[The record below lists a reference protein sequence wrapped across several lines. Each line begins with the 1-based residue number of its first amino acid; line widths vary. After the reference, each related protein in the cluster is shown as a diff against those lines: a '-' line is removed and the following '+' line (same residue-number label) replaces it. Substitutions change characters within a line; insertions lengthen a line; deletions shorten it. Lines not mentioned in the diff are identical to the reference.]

1 MTRIEA
7 AQLDAVVEASKDSAP
22 AAQSQDSA
30 ADKQKPSKAKAAKPA
45 AAPSEIEF
53 ADFSKVELKAA
64 VVLSADFVEGA
75 DKLLALTLDV
85 GEDKPR
91 SVFSGIREAYP
102 DPQTLVGLTVI
113 AVTNLAPRKMRFGVS
128 EAMILAS
135 GQGDQIRVAQV
146 SGVPAGTPVS

>member
-1 MTRIEA
+1 M
-7 AQLDAVVEASKDSAP
+7 
-22 AAQSQDSA
+22 
-30 ADKQKPSKAKAAKPA
+30 
-45 AAPSEIEF
+45 
-53 ADFSKVELKAA
+53 
-64 VVLSADFVEGA
+64 
-75 DKLLALTLDV
+75 ALTLDV

-113 AVTNLAPRKMRFGVS
+113 AVTNLAPRMMRFGVS

-135 GQGDQIRVAQV
+135 GQGDQVRVAQV